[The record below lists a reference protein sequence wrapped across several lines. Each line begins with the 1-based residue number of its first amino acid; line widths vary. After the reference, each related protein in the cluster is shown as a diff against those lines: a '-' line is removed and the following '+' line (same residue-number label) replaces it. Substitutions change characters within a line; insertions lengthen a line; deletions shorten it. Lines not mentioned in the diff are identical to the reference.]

1 MSWSKRRPQRERTVD
16 ELLKLD
22 AKTELQCRSC
32 GKTGQ
37 YAVGRI
43 VIDPHKIPAV
53 SAPGPAFGDAIG
65 FTGYFHCS
73 HCGAGGPWD
82 LPPLTVVKIIALLSV
97 ARKDPARSPIQF
109 GEMRLFDGTLVRSPV
124 EGETHLKALIAA
136 NPEDYYL
143 WNRLGNL
150 YETAERNDLA
160 VPAFTRS
167 LELNPQDVESHYS
180 VGYHLKEQRQA
191 KQAQEHFLLAL
202 RHCRSAQRCKPQTLR
217 DVVRA
222 ALEGWME
229 TQIQL
234 KQTPSFPPFNPVA
247 GGTGE
252 MPMTLLQTLNLTTD
266 KGWDTLVDIYLTGTL
281 PNTRPSLLGRMFGA
295 GTGPSPRGTAMRV
308 GRNDPCSCGSGKK
321 FKHCCGKS

>member
-1 MSWSKRRPQRERTVD
+1 MSWTKRRPQREHTAD
-16 ELLKLD
+16 EFPKLD

-32 GKTGQ
+32 GKTGH

-43 VIDPHKIPAV
+43 MIDPDKVPAL
-53 SAPGPAFGDAIG
+53 SAAGPALGDALG
-65 FTGYFHCS
+65 FTGYFHCGQ
-73 HCGAGGPWD
+73 CGAGGPWD
-82 LPPLTVVKIIALLSV
+82 LPPLTMVKFMALMSR
-97 ARKDPARSPIQF
+97 ARNDRARSPIQF
-109 GEMRLFDGTLVRSPV
+109 GAMHLFDGTVIRTAV

-150 YETAERNDLA
+150 YETAERHDLA
-160 VPAFTRS
+160 VPAFARS

-180 VGYHLKEQRQA
+180 VGYCLEEQGQA
-191 KQAQEHFLLAL
+191 KRAQEHFLLAL
-202 RHCRSAQRCKPQTLR
+202 RHCRGPQRCTPQVLR
-217 DVVRA
+217 DVVRG

-234 KQTPSFPPFNPVA
+234 KQSPSFPPFSPVA

-252 MPMTLLQTLNLTTD
+252 IPMTLLRDLDLTTD
-266 KGWDTLVDIYLTGTL
+266 KGWDTLVNIYLTGKL
-281 PNTRPSLLGRMFGA
+281 PDTRPSSLGRMFGA
-295 GTGPSPRGTAMRV
+295 GLWPRGTATRV
-308 GRNDPCSCGSGKK
+308 GRNDACPCGSGKK

>member
-1 MSWSKRRPQRERTVD
+1 MSWSKRQPQRKHTVD
-16 ELLKLD
+16 ELPKLE
-22 AKTELQCRSC
+22 AKTELQCQSC
-32 GKTGQ
+32 GKTGH

-43 VIDPHKIPAV
+43 VIDPLKIPAL
-53 SAPGPAFGDAIG
+53 SAAGPSLGDALG

-82 LPPLTVVKIIALLSV
+82 LPPLTMVKFMALLSV
-97 ARKDPARSPIQF
+97 ARNDPARSPIQF
-109 GEMRLFDGTLVRSPV
+109 GEMQLFDGTVIRTAV

-150 YETAERNDLA
+150 YECAERNDLA

-191 KQAQEHFLLAL
+191 KRAQEHFLQVL
-202 RHCRSAQRCKPQTLR
+202 RHCRGAQRCKPQLLR
-217 DVVRA
+217 EVVRA

-234 KQTPSFPPFNPVA
+234 KQTPSFPPFHPVA

-252 MPMTLLQTLNLTTD
+252 IPMTLLETLNLPTA
-266 KGWDTLVDIYLTGTL
+266 KGWDTLVNIYLTGKL

-295 GTGPSPRGTAMRV
+295 GSSPRGTAMRV
-308 GRNDPCSCGSGKK
+308 GRNDLCPCGSGKK